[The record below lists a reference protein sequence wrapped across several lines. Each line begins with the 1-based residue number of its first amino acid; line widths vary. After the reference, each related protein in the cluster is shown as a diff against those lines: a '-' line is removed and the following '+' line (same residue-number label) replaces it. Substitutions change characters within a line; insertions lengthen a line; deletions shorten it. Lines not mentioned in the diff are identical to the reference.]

1 MKHTFVA
8 FAGCTRLVRVNTR
21 YKDKLIFDFSTDA
34 GSLAYLDKK
43 EFEIKNVWFRDEFDE
58 LAQSNREL

>member
-21 YKDKLIFDFSTDA
+21 YKDKLIFDFFLNFCKTADVITNSFFVVGGARTDN
-34 GSLAYLDKK
+34 DHK
-43 EFEIKNVWFRDEFDE
+43 FV
-58 LAQSNREL
+58 